1 MNIEWPS
8 ILTFRQ
14 NNSDPSSSESD
25 KMSEPTPIPEPPSLP
40 FIGHVTEIEREVPLR
55 SFTALAD
62 KYGEIYRLRLPGRS
76 LVVASSHRIIDE
88 LCDEKRFIKI
98 PKSALHEIRN
108 GVHDGLFTARVE
120 EPNWGIAHRVLMPA
134 FGPLSIRG
142 MFDEMHEIATQLCMK
157 WARYGPQ
164 HPIDVSGDFTR
175 LALDTLAL
183 CSMGY
188 RFNSYYTTE
197 LHPFLAAMGDF
208 LTESGRRPNRTMPA
222 WFYRNEDAKY
232 WQDIEVL
239 RKTSDDVLKE
249 RKLHPSDR
257 KDLLNAM
264 LNGVDPKTGQHMS
277 DSSITDNLITF
288 LIAGHETT
296 SGLLSFAFFE
306 LLKHPEAY
314 RKAQQEVD
322 TVIGKG
328 PITVEHMSKLPYIAA
343 VMRETLRLCS
353 PIPQIGVTAKEDT
366 VVAGKYLIN
375 KDETAILM
383 LKKAHLDPAIFGD
396 DAEEFKP
403 ERMLDEPFNK
413 LPKNAWKPFGNGVR
427 ACIGRPFAWQ
437 EATLAIA
444 MLLQNFNFVLDDPS
458 YSLAIKQTLTIKPKG
473 FYMRATLRDGLTP
486 GQLEHRLA
494 GTTESPAEALNG
506 SLNNSLASTA
516 GSNGRPITVLYGSNS
531 GTCEALA
538 QRVASDASS
547 HGFKV
552 SKIDILDT
560 ANGNLPKGQPV
571 VIVTPSYE
579 GAPPDNAAH
588 FVSWLESVKDKTTFE
603 GVQYAVF
610 GVGHHDWAQTFHRIP
625 KLVDSK
631 LEEGGATRIA
641 KLGLTDVGNGDAF
654 ADFETWEDEV
664 LWSSLKK
671 QYGTSQA
678 ENDISPSSG
687 LKVSITS
694 PRTST
699 LRQDV
704 MEGLVVDT
712 RTLTAE
718 GEPVKKHI
726 EIVLPS
732 DESYRAGD
740 YLAVLPINPKQIV
753 ERAMRRFHL
762 PWDAHIT
769 IDGDDMTSLPT
780 NTSLPAQSIFGAYVE
795 LSQPATKR
803 NISTL
808 AEVAKDEAEKEAL
821 RNLAKDS
828 EDVFAKRISVLDLL
842 EKYTSIDLPLG
853 AFLAML
859 PPMRVRQ
866 YSISSSPMWNPTH
879 VTLTFSVL
887 EAPSKSGQGT
897 YVGVASSYL
906 ASLAPGD
913 KLHIAVRPSHAAFHL
928 PQDVANTPVICVC
941 AGTGLA
947 PFRGFVQ
954 ERAAMA
960 AAGRALAPA
969 LLFVGCRAPGR
980 DDLYADELAE
990 WQRMGAVTV
999 RRAFSRDP
1007 AAADGG
1013 CKYVQDALR
1022 AHADEVLKL
1031 WREGARLYI
1040 CGSRAVGEG
1049 VKEAIVD
1056 LIKKAAQETEGKEV
1070 TDEQAARWW
1079 EGMRNTRY
1087 ATDVFD

>member
-8 ILTFRQ
+8 ILTLRQ
-14 NNSDPSSSESD
+14 SNSDPSNSESD
-25 KMSEPTPIPEPPSLP
+25 TMSETTPIPEPPSLP
-40 FIGHVTEIEREVPLR
+40 FLGHVTEIDRELPLR
-55 SFTALAD
+55 SFISLAD

-76 LVVASSHRIIDE
+76 LVVSSSHRIIDE
-88 LCDEKRFIKI
+88 LCDEKRFVKI
-98 PKSALHEIRN
+98 PKSALNEIRN
-108 GVHDGLFTARVE
+108 GVHDGLFTARPE

-142 MFDEMHEIATQLCMK
+142 MFDEMHEIATQLSMK
-157 WARYGPQ
+157 WARYGPSN
-164 HPIDVSGDFTR
+164 PIDVTEDFTR

-188 RFNSYYTTE
+188 RFNSYYTSE
-197 LHPFLAAMGDF
+197 LHPFVAAMGDF
-208 LTESGRRPNRTMPA
+208 LVESGNRPNRTMPT

-232 WQDIEVL
+232 WEDIEVL
-239 RKTSDDVLKE
+239 RKTSDEVLQE
-249 RKLHPSDR
+249 RKTNPSNR
-257 KDLLNAM
+257 KDLLSAM
-264 LNGVDPKTGQHMS
+264 LNGVDPKTGQHMT
-277 DSSITDNLITF
+277 DTSITDNLITF

-296 SGLLSFAFFE
+296 SGLLSFVFFE
-306 LLKHPEAY
+306 LLKNPEAY

-328 PITVEHMSKLPYIAA
+328 PITVEHMSKLPYIVA

-353 PIPQIGVTAKEDT
+353 PIPQIGVTPREDT
-366 VVAGKYLIN
+366 LLAGKYPVK
-375 KDETAILM
+375 KDEVTVLM
-383 LKKAHLDPAIFGD
+383 VKKMHVDPAVYGE

-413 LPKNAWKPFGNGVR
+413 LPKNAWKPFGNGLR

-458 YSLAIKQTLTIKPKG
+458 YTLAIKQTLTIKPKG
-473 FYMRATLRDGLTP
+473 FRMRATLRDGMTP

-494 GTTESPAEALNG
+494 GTPDSPADALSG
-506 SLNNSLASTA
+506 LSLNNSLTSGTD
-516 GSNGRPITVLYGSNS
+516 GSGKPITILYGSNS

-538 QRVASDASS
+538 QRVASDASRQ
-547 HGFKV
+547 GYKV
-552 SKIDILDT
+552 SKLDILDT
-560 ANGNLPKGQPV
+560 ANGNLPKGQPI
-571 VIVTPSYE
+571 VIVTASYE

-588 FVSWLESVKDKTTFE
+588 FVSWLESIKDKTEFE
-603 GVQYAVF
+603 GVQYTVF

-625 KLVDSK
+625 KLIDSK

-641 KLGLTDVGNGDAF
+641 NLGLTDVGNGDAF
-654 ADFETWEDEV
+654 ADFEAWEDEV
-664 LWSSLKK
+664 LWSSLNK
-671 QYGTSQA
+671 QYGTS
-678 ENDISPSSG
+678 EVETDLSPASG
-687 LKVSITS
+687 LKVSVTS

-732 DESYRAGD
+732 DETYRAGD

-753 ERAMRRFHL
+753 ERAMRKFHL

-769 IDGDDMTSLPT
+769 IDSDGMTSLPT
-780 NTSLPAQSIFGAYVE
+780 NASLPAHDIFGAYVE

-808 AEVAKDEAEKEAL
+808 AEAAKDEAEKEAL
-821 RNLAKDS
+821 KNLAKDP
-828 EDVFAKRISVLDLL
+828 EETFNKRISVLDLL
-842 EKYTSIDLPLG
+842 EKYTSVDLPLG

-866 YSISSSPMWNPTH
+866 YSISSSPLWNPSH

-928 PQDVANTPVICVC
+928 PQDVENTPVICVG

-954 ERAAMA
+954 ERASMI
-960 AAGRALAPA
+960 AAGRKVAPA
-969 LLFVGCRAPGR
+969 LLFIGSREPGR

-990 WQRMGAVTV
+990 WESTGAVTV
-999 RRAFSRDP
+999 HRAFSRKP
-1007 AAADGG
+1007 EAAGG
-1013 CKYVQDALR
+1013 NRYVQDALR
-1022 AHADEVLKL
+1022 ASEEDILKL
-1031 WREGARLYI
+1031 WREGAKLYI
-1040 CGSRAVGEG
+1040 CGSRAVGDG
-1049 VKEAIVD
+1049 VKEAIVE
-1056 LIKKAAQETEGKEV
+1056 LVKKGAQETHGKDV